1 MTPNPVTPWG
11 RSPLSTGRLEIAL
24 YSWNGEGSTARLR
37 ESYMTVGNP
46 ASDPAFESLR
56 QFRPLLLK
64 AHKILMDAEKDRYEA
79 NHGAIA
85 NKGDYLRLVL
95 NHEQFSW
102 LRPISQLIVQIDEVL
117 MSKQPQPLER
127 APELLN
133 QARHLL
139 YDTEIGQA
147 FQDRTQSVSRRDPE
161 MAAMAQRLDEL
172 MQPYG
177 PQSGNSS
184 T

>member
-1 MTPNPVTPWG
+1 
-11 RSPLSTGRLEIAL
+11 
-24 YSWNGEGSTARLR
+24 
-37 ESYMTVGNP
+37 MTVGNP
-46 ASDPAFESLR
+46 ASDPAFEPLR

-79 NHGAIA
+79 SHGPIA

-95 NHEQFSW
+95 SDEQFSW

-117 MSKQPQPLER
+117 MAKQPQPLER

-147 FQDRTQSVSRRDPE
+147 FQARTQVVAQRDPE
-161 MAAMAQRLDEL
+161 MAAMAQRMDEL
-172 MQPYG
+172 MHHGDPL
-177 PQSGNSS
+177 
-184 T
+184 

>member
-1 MTPNPVTPWG
+1 
-11 RSPLSTGRLEIAL
+11 
-24 YSWNGEGSTARLR
+24 
-37 ESYMTVGNP
+37 MTVGNP

-56 QFRPLLLK
+56 NFRPLLLK
-64 AHKILMDAEKDRYEA
+64 AHKILMDAERDHYEA
-79 NHGAIA
+79 HHGAIA
-85 NKGDYLRLVL
+85 TKGDYLRLVL
-95 NHEQFSW
+95 SHEQFSW

-139 YDTEIGQA
+139 HDTEIGQV
-147 FQDRTQSVSRRDPE
+147 FQDRTRLVASSNPE
-161 MAAMAQRLDEL
+161 MAAMAQRMDEL

-177 PQSGNSS
+177 RPPGSNPA
-184 T
+184 

>member
-1 MTPNPVTPWG
+1 
-11 RSPLSTGRLEIAL
+11 
-24 YSWNGEGSTARLR
+24 
-37 ESYMTVGNP
+37 MTVGNP
-46 ASDPAFESLR
+46 ASDPAFAPLR
-56 QFRPLLLK
+56 DFRPLLLK

-79 NHGAIA
+79 SHGAIA
-85 NKGDYLRLVL
+85 TKGDYLRLVL
-95 NHEQFSW
+95 SHEQFSW

-139 YDTEIGQA
+139 HDTEIGHV
-147 FQDRTQSVSRRDPE
+147 FQDRTELVARSNPE
-161 MAAMAQRLDEL
+161 MAAMAQRMDEL

-177 PQSGNSS
+177 PQPGNSP